1 MDNKIRTLIDEL
13 LKQAEIEGFLEAE
26 VYYES
31 DATMTIAAR
40 EGKIIQFES
49 SDETGLS
56 FRGLMNGQMGYAYTE
71 DLQEDMIPFLL
82 SQAKDN
88 CGVLE
93 VKEKIT
99 VYEGEKEYPEFN
111 GFNEELT
118 KIDYEFLSNT
128 ALSLEK
134 ALLSYDK
141 RIEAVDDCYTSYSE
155 GELYIKNSKG
165 MLCQS
170 RDNCFDVYLGCRAK
184 DGEDVQTAGKGW
196 VFSDLSDFEIKKCAD
211 HVGNKVI
218 SKLGAKPVASEKTSV
233 VLDRFAARS
242 LLSSLAGSFSAE
254 AIQKGLSRLAGKLG
268 EKIADEKITLIDEGM
283 IEGSQLSIPFDS
295 EGVSSKRTVLIENGV
310 FTSELH
316 NRKTALAAGVETTG
330 NGFRGGA
337 KSSIGVSSAN
347 LHFENGPYTCEEL
360 IEKAGNGIFITALH
374 GLHAGINSI
383 SGEFSLMTEGFVIRD
398 GKLAEPVNQITIADN
413 FFDVLMK
420 VEALGNDVE
429 YSSPE
434 ASHTQSPSLLIP
446 DVSIAGE

>member
-1 MDNKIRTLIDEL
+1 MDNNTRTLIDEL
-13 LKQAEIEGFLEAE
+13 LKRAEQEGFHESE

-31 DATMTIAAR
+31 DSSMTIAAR
-40 EGKIIQFES
+40 EGQIIQFES
-49 SDETGLS
+49 SDSCGLS
-56 FRGLMNGQMGYAYTE
+56 FRGLLNGQMGYAYTE

-111 GFNEELT
+111 GYNDDLA
-118 KIDYEFLSNT
+118 KIDYDFLSKT
-128 ALSLEK
+128 ALDLEK
-134 ALLSYDK
+134 ALLAYDK

-165 MLCQS
+165 MLCES
-170 RDNCFDVYLGCRAK
+170 RENCFDVYLGCRAK
-184 DGEDVQTAGKGW
+184 DGDDVQTAGKGW
-196 VFSDLSDFEIKKCAD
+196 VFSDLSDFDPKKCTD
-211 HVGNKVI
+211 YVGNKII
-218 SKLGAKPVASEKTSV
+218 SKLGAKPVPSEKTYV
-233 VLDRFAARS
+233 VLDRFAANS
-242 LLSSLAGSFSAE
+242 LLASFAGAFSAE
-254 AIQKGLSRLAGKLG
+254 AIQKGLSRLVGKLG

-283 IEGSQLSIPFDS
+283 IEGSWLSIPFDS
-295 EGVSSKRTVLIENGV
+295 EGVSSKRTVLIDKGV

-330 NGFRGGA
+330 NGFRAGA
-337 KSSIGVSSAN
+337 KTSIGVSSTN
-347 LHFENGPYTCEEL
+347 LHLATGDFTKEQL

-374 GLHAGINSI
+374 GLHAGINGI

-413 FFDVLMK
+413 FYDVLMK

-429 YSSPE
+429 YLSPE
-434 ASHTQSPSLLIP
+434 ATHTQSPSLLIP